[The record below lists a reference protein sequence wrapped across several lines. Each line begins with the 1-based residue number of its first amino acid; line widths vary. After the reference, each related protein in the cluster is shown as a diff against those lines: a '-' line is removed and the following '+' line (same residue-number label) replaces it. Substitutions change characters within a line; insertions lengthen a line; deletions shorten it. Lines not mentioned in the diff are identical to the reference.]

1 MQCEAASGKPL
12 SLAVRARLPYK
23 CLFLPYEVKIRVQ
36 LRQGKKMDKC

>member
-23 CLFLPYEVKIRVQ
+23 CLFLPYEVKIRKVRIK
-36 LRQGKKMDKC
+36 LGFN